1 MPSTTIHRYASDGSS
16 IKRGTSTIANDGT
29 IVTGLSQ
36 VDGFRA
42 KAKDADVVVKMT
54 SQSAGT
60 ATVSVVAAGV
70 ALKREKNIL
79 LKTRGYK
86 RGLKKKEGKKKQ
98 NTNFSQIY
106 CA

>member
-16 IKRGTSTIANDGT
+16 IKRGTSTIANNGT

-36 VDGFRA
+36 IDGFVA
-42 KAKDADVVVKMT
+42 SAKDADVVVKMT

-70 ALKREKNIL
+70 ASEGEKI
-79 LKTRGYK
+79 
-86 RGLKKKEGKKKQ
+86 
-98 NTNFSQIY
+98 IY
-106 CA
+106 WKAWQFRSV

>member
-70 ALKREKNIL
+70 ASEGEKV
-79 LKTRGYK
+79 
-86 RGLKKKEGKKKQ
+86 
-98 NTNFSQIY
+98 IY
-106 CA
+106 WKAWDYRRV